1 MIYRFTDEIREEEM
15 KYTCAEASKI
25 LRKLKINRRIL
36 VFLNMSRESLV
47 LILQL
52 RSSVL
57 YSQLRKRAIGPFLI

>member
-36 VFLNMSRESLV
+36 VFLNMS
-47 LILQL
+47 
-52 RSSVL
+52 
-57 YSQLRKRAIGPFLI
+57 